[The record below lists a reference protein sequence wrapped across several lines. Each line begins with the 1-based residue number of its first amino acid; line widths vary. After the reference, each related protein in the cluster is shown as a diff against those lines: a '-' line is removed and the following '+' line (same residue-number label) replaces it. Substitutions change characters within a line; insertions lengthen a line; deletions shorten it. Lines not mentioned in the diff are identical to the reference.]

1 MAKRTQSRGKAVLMV
16 LVLAVS
22 GWVNRDFVA
31 GLFGKGSTST
41 PTATSLPPGA
51 PVPIPNGLMPVPAA
65 PGGETAASP
74 VTAAEAAGRIAD
86 ALLPSNLLP
95 DPFLH
100 PATTGDAVPQVTM
113 PAARAASAV
122 TMMLRTDRGATAVVD
137 GRLVAVGDRVAEGT
151 IVAMHADRVVVRAD
165 DGKELDLPLQSM
177 GSRRFKRPA
186 TPSATAGDP
195 PATAPEPATD
205 NRSDLLQNLQT
216 LIGSNPTP
224 AGATT
229 SPPSPRR

>member
-1 MAKRTQSRGKAVLMV
+1 
-16 LVLAVS
+16 
-22 GWVNRDFVA
+22 
-31 GLFGKGSTST
+31 
-41 PTATSLPPGA
+41 
-51 PVPIPNGLMPVPAA
+51 
-65 PGGETAASP
+65 
-74 VTAAEAAGRIAD
+74 
-86 ALLPSNLLP
+86 
-95 DPFLH
+95 
-100 PATTGDAVPQVTM
+100 
-113 PAARAASAV
+113 
-122 TMMLRTDRGATAVVD
+122 MMLRTDRGATAVVD

-165 DGKELDLPLQSM
+165 DGKELDLPVQSM
-177 GSRRFKRPA
+177 GSRRIKRPA
-186 TPSATAGDP
+186 TPSATTGNQ